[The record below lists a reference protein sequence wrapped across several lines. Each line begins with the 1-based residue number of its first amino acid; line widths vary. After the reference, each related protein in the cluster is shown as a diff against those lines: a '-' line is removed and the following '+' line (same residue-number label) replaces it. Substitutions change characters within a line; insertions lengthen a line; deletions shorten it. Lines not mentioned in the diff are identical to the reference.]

1 MSKRERSPRRPGLKA
16 WPLLR
21 IRCSGV
27 LAETISY
34 SSRKSTKHTQ
44 IRDPQI
50 ETRLFPNSFAA
61 TSRFTFYLANPI
73 SSIAPFS
80 PIQIYESEK
89 EISKCG
95 RGFETRSTPALA
107 RCYPRSFTFYL
118 GNPFPRFLRSCFPD

>member
-27 LAETISY
+27 LAETISC

-61 TSRFTFYLANPI
+61 TSRQ
-73 SSIAPFS
+73 FS

-89 EISKCG
+89 ETSKCG

-118 GNPFPRFLRSCFPD
+118 GTPFPRFLRSCFPD

>member
-1 MSKRERSPRRPGLKA
+1 MRLTTDRVHVDEGAVAAATWFESGRCFASVAAAFSPNY
-16 WPLLR
+16 LLF
-21 IRCSGV
+21 IQ
-27 LAETISY
+27 
-34 SSRKSTKHTQ
+34 KSTTHTQ

-61 TSRFTFYLANPI
+61 TSRQ
-73 SSIAPFS
+73 FS

-95 RGFETRSTPALA
+95 RGLKTRSTPALA